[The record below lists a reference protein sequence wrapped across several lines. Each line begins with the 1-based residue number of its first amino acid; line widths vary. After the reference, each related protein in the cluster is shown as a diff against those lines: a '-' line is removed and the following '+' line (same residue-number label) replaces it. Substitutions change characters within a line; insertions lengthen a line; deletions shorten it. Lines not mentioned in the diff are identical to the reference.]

1 MKNNNRLY
9 KWLIVTFIILY
20 SATAFVSFYH
30 SITFFNIA
38 NAVWLS
44 IILSL
49 VAEIGQASVLFS
61 LLLTKNKNNWLAWSI
76 MFLLTGLQIV
86 GNVVSSFKY
95 ISVTNS
101 IDFTYFQKSI
111 LFWVANTN
119 TEMFKIIIAWI
130 TGGILPIIALSMT
143 ALVADNLK
151 LKDEEPQSIQS
162 TSDEPIPEHIH
173 LDKNLQDGV
182 EPAIDELPDAKNSLK
197 QVIEDL
203 VEEIK
208 HERESEA
215 GVVPEVVPE
224 VVVPVVSKK
233 PSKPRASRAKKQKPK
248 TEIKGKNINLKPVRD
263 LDSIKKL
270 SRGSELIQTMQSDAH
285 KNDIETPITPTIID
299 QSASNT
305 QTVPNEAPPNS
316 DNVLSTTYDASGNV
330 IDKNFK

>member
-9 KWLIVTFIILY
+9 KWLIITFIILY
-20 SATAFVSFYH
+20 GATAFVSFYH

-61 LLLTKNKNNWLAWSI
+61 LLLTKNKHSTLAWSI

-95 ISVTNS
+95 ISIANN

-111 LFWVANTN
+111 LFWVVDTN
-119 TEMFKIIIAWI
+119 GEMFKIIIAWI

-143 ALVADNLK
+143 ALVADNMK
-151 LKDEEPQSIQS
+151 LKD
-162 TSDEPIPEHIH
+162 DEPDEGVVEASSIPEIIH
-173 LDKNLQDGV
+173 EKIGGTDVETDISALPIEDISEQKN
-182 EPAIDELPDAKNSLK
+182 ALK
-197 QVIEDL
+197 HVIEDL

-208 HERESEA
+208 QERELGDVE
-215 GVVPEVVPE
+215 
-224 VVVPVVSKK
+224 K
-233 PSKPRASRAKKQKPK
+233 PRKVSKPRASNRKAKK
-248 TEIKGKNINLKPVRD
+248 TDIKGKNINLKAVKS

-270 SRGSELIQTMQSDAH
+270 SRGTELIQTMQSEAN
-285 KNDIETPITPTIID
+285 KNDKVIPSKSIISDQTTPSTTL
-299 QSASNT
+299 T
-305 QTVPNEAPPNS
+305 PNEAPPNDS
-316 DNVLSTTYDASGNV
+316 NVLSTTYDKDGKV
-330 IDKNFK
+330 IDQNYKKL

>member
-61 LLLTKNKNNWLAWSI
+61 LLLTKNKHSTLAWSI
-76 MFLLTGLQIV
+76 MFLLTALQIV

-95 ISVTNS
+95 ISLANN

-111 LFWVANTN
+111 LFWVSDTN

-143 ALVADNLK
+143 ALVADNMK
-151 LKDEEPQSIQS
+151 LKEEEPS
-162 TSDEPIPEHIH
+162 EE
-173 LDKNLQDGV
+173 KMEV
-182 EPAIDELPDAKNSLK
+182 EPLEDIYDVQDQVEVETDIDKLPEP
-197 QVIEDL
+197 VETIEK
-203 VEEIK
+203 I
-208 HERESEA
+208 
-215 GVVPEVVPE
+215 
-224 VVVPVVSKK
+224 
-233 PSKPRASRAKKQKPK
+233 SKPRVSKRKGKKPD
-248 TEIKGKNINLKPVRD
+248 IKGKNINLKPVKD
-263 LDSIKKL
+263 LDSVLKK
-270 SRGSELIQTMQSDAH
+270 SRGTELIQTMQSDAH
-285 KNDIETPITPTIID
+285 KNDVETPIPPIISDQTSPDAQITPTE
-299 QSASNT
+299 SNI
-305 QTVPNEAPPNS
+305 
-316 DNVLSTTYDASGNV
+316 LSTTYDSSGNI
-330 IDKNFK
+330 IDRNYK